1 MKSTGPFA
9 DARRA
14 LAVAVAGGFAV
25 SAMACSAGG
34 APSQPTQPPAVAQP
48 NAPQPAAAVNTPRLR
63 ISMITHAP
71 PGDAFWDIIQTGAK
85 DAAAKDNV
93 EFLYSGDEDAGRQ
106 ATLVQNAI
114 DQKVDGIVVTLAKPD
129 ALEGVVKRAVAAG
142 IPVVSINAGE
152 DVSAQFGTL
161 EHFGEPEEPAG
172 EAAGQ
177 QLNKLGV
184 KHALCVEQVQGH
196 VGLEARCA
204 GATKTFQGQ
213 VEKLFAPGTN
223 MPQFRSTIASKLQ
236 ADKSIDAVLTL
247 CSACGLAAVQSV
259 HDAGSTAKVA
269 AFGLDKETVAA
280 IKNSSLEFSVD
291 QQPYL
296 QGYLAVDGLWL
307 HKKMRGIIGG
317 GQPVL
322 TGPSIVTTENVA
334 GIEQF
339 ANQGLR

>member
-1 MKSTGPFA
+1 M
-9 DARRA
+9 
-14 LAVAVAGGFAV
+14 
-25 SAMACSAGG
+25 
-34 APSQPTQPPAVAQP
+34 
-48 NAPQPAAAVNTPRLR
+48 
-63 ISMITHAP
+63 
-71 PGDAFWDIIQTGAK
+71 
-85 DAAAKDNV
+85 
-93 EFLYSGDEDAGRQ
+93 
-106 ATLVQNAI
+106 
-114 DQKVDGIVVTLAKPD
+114 
-129 ALEGVVKRAVAAG
+129 
-142 IPVVSINAGE
+142 
-152 DVSAQFGTL
+152 
-161 EHFGEPEEPAG
+161 
-172 EAAGQ
+172 
-177 QLNKLGV
+177 

-259 HDAGSTAKVA
+259 HDAGSTAKVG

-322 TGPSIVTTENVA
+322 TGPSIVTTETVA

>member
-1 MKSTGPFA
+1 MKSTGPFV

-129 ALEGVVKRAVAAG
+129 ALEGVVKRAVAKRRRRRRVRA
-142 IPVVSINAGE
+142 V
-152 DVSAQFGTL
+152 
-161 EHFGEPEEPAG
+161 
-172 EAAGQ
+172 
-177 QLNKLGV
+177 
-184 KHALCVEQVQGH
+184 
-196 VGLEARCA
+196 RCA
-204 GATKTFQGQ
+204 GA
-213 VEKLFAPGTN
+213 LRGT
-223 MPQFRSTIASKLQ
+223 
-236 ADKSIDAVLTL
+236 
-247 CSACGLAAVQSV
+247 
-259 HDAGSTAKVA
+259 
-269 AFGLDKETVAA
+269 
-280 IKNSSLEFSVD
+280 
-291 QQPYL
+291 
-296 QGYLAVDGLWL
+296 
-307 HKKMRGIIGG
+307 GG
-317 GQPVL
+317 
-322 TGPSIVTTENVA
+322 A
-334 GIEQF
+334 
-339 ANQGLR
+339 RR